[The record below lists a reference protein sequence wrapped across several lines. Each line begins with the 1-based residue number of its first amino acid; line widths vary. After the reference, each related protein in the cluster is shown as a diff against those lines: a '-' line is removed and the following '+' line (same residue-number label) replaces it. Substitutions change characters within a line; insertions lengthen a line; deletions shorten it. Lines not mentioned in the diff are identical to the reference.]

1 MFKDLMTVAV
11 GCIFYNDAVG
21 LARLIDSCWKHVDL
35 IFCVDGPFRD
45 FKKTKQ
51 KKLPPKSTDLSRD
64 VVKRYPN
71 AVLVDAPYLLEH
83 QKRQVY
89 LDQCKKYNIDYLM
102 IVDADEYF
110 LPESNWSGFAEE
122 RERVCTDDYIYNL
135 KNYTDLQPLGL
146 VPLDQARLWK
156 NPGKLEYLN
165 NHHYQFTLRNTAKAL
180 VAKLTLYTV
189 KLCHDPMLIRSDE
202 RHEQHH
208 KYIKWLE
215 GYEKKKMRNESKHE
229 RKNRLTSV
237 WGGN

>member
-1 MFKDLMTVAV
+1 MTIAV
-11 GCIFYNDAVG
+11 GNIFYNDVVG
-21 LARLIDSCWKHVDL
+21 LNRLLKSCWEHVDL
-35 IFCVDGPFRD
+35 IFCIDGPFRD
-45 FKKTKQ
+45 YNKAKLKKIS
-51 KKLPPKSTDLSRD
+51 PISTDGSRD
-64 VVKRYPN
+64 
-71 AVLVDAPYLLEH
+71 LVGQYANTILLDAPYLLEH

-89 LDQCKKYNIDYLM
+89 LDQCKKYNVDYLM

-110 LPESNWSGFAEE
+110 LPDSNWSEFEEE
-122 RERVCTDDYIYNL
+122 RDRICKEDYIYNL

-165 NHHYQFTLRNTAKAL
+165 NHHYQFTLRNTSKAL
-180 VAKLTLYTV
+180 TAKYTLYSV
-189 KLCHDPMLIRSDE
+189 KLAHDPMPVRSED
-202 RHEQHH
+202 RHEEHH

-237 WGGN
+237 WAGN